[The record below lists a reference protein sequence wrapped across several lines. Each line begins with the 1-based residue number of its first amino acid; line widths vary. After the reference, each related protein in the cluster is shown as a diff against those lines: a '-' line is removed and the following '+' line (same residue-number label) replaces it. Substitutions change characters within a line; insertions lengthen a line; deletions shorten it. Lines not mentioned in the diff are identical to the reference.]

1 MAEALL
7 EKKTNGAGEED
18 ISRFVQEIH
27 GYPLLTAEQEREVAM
42 GCARGDEAAIRTMV
56 NSNLRLVVSIAREYA
71 GRGVPLLD
79 LIQEGSIGLL
89 AAARN
94 FDYTQECKFSTYATK
109 WIRQGVN
116 RCVLNHAG
124 VIRVPLHTM
133 EKMRKLMAVKAA
145 LEQESGEEATAEQL
159 AEKTEIPED
168 KVRQYLALIPQVCSL
183 DAPAGEDATLQ
194 QLLEDLQAPQP
205 YEALV
210 RRELKHTL
218 ENLLGLLTERQQQVL
233 RLHFGMDDGACLSLE
248 EVGKKLGISK
258 ERARQVKQTA
268 LEKLQKLGA
277 SFGLEDFLE

>member
-27 GYPLLTAEQEREVAM
+27 RYPLLTAEQEREVAM

-56 NSNLRLVVSIAREYA
+56 NSNLRLVLSIAREYA

-116 RCVLNHAG
+116 RSVLNHAG

-133 EKMRKLMAVKAA
+133 EKMRKLLAVKAA
-145 LEQESGEEATAEQL
+145 LEQESGEEATVEQL
-159 AEKTEIPED
+159 AEKTEISAD
-168 KVRQYLALIPQVCSL
+168 KVRQYMALLPQVCSL

-210 RRELKHTL
+210 RQELKHTL
-218 ENLLGLLTERQQQVL
+218 EILLGLLTERQQEVL
-233 RLHFGMDDGACLSLE
+233 RLHFGMDDGVCLSLE
-248 EVGKKLGISK
+248 EVGKRLGISK
-258 ERARQVKQTA
+258 ERARQVKQAA

>member
-1 MAEALL
+1 MA
-7 EKKTNGAGEED
+7 
-18 ISRFVQEIH
+18 
-27 GYPLLTAEQEREVAM
+27 
-42 GCARGDEAAIRTMV
+42 
-56 NSNLRLVVSIAREYA
+56 VS
-71 GRGVPLLD
+71 
-79 LIQEGSIGLL
+79 S
-89 AAARN
+89 
-94 FDYTQECKFSTYATK
+94 
-109 WIRQGVN
+109 
-116 RCVLNHAG
+116 
-124 VIRVPLHTM
+124 
-133 EKMRKLMAVKAA
+133 AVKAA

-194 QLLEDLQAPQP
+194 QLLGDLQAPQP

>member
-1 MAEALL
+1 
-7 EKKTNGAGEED
+7 
-18 ISRFVQEIH
+18 
-27 GYPLLTAEQEREVAM
+27 
-42 GCARGDEAAIRTMV
+42 
-56 NSNLRLVVSIAREYA
+56 VVSIAREYA

-194 QLLEDLQAPQP
+194 QLLEDLQAPQL

-218 ENLLGLLTERQQQVL
+218 ENLLGLLTERKQQVL

-268 LEKLQKLGA
+268 LGKLQKLGA